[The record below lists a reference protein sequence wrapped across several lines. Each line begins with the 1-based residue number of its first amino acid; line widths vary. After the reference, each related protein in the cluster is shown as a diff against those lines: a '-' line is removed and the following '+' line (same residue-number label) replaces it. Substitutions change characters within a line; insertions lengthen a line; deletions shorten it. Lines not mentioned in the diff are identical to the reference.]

1 MSSDKMNGHP
11 SKEQSSDK
19 EKPNDTGSGSG
30 GEDESSTEK
39 NGDDSHLHDDQKAPS
54 L

>member
-1 MSSDKMNGHP
+1 MTVE
-11 SKEQSSDK
+11 KEQVD
-19 EKPNDTGSGSG
+19 EGKPGQADLQPDQATG

-54 L
+54 FGD